1 MVRVYASLFAA
12 LSVGLTAQA
21 DQGGTAILAP
31 TIAETE
37 EAKPDWYQQFTI
49 PDRTDLAPDWQT
61 QTEDRLELQWLK
73 GEQWSLSINLT
84 TRYDDSVLPREEMQA
99 GAEFQ
104 LTPRITL
111 GGEVSIGAEELDD
124 TTAWENQD
132 MQTGI
137 RLRSAFKF

>member
-1 MVRVYASLFAA
+1 MVRAIASVLAA

-21 DQGGTAILAP
+21 DQNVTPISVP
-31 TIAETE
+31 SIAETE
-37 EAKPDWYQQFTI
+37 QAKPDWYQQFTI

-61 QTEDRLELQWLK
+61 QPQDRLELQWLK
-73 GEQWSLSINLT
+73 GDQWSLSINLT

-124 TTAWENQD
+124 TAAWESQD